1 MSAAIHYNDRNGTAD
16 NQASTF
22 DFNERTPTLSL
33 VKTELAGDKIISERD
48 GCKFCLGCV
57 ICSENLERESDV

>member
-1 MSAAIHYNDRNGTAD
+1 MQVEQSVA
-16 NQASTF
+16 

-57 ICSENLERESDV
+57 ICESELEDGI